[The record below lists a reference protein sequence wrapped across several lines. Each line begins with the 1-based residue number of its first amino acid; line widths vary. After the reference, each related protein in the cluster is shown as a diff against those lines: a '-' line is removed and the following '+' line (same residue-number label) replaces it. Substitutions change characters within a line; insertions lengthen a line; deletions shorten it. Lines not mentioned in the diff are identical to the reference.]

1 MLEEEN
7 KLTEEKENNN
17 INTNTNNLLNE
28 NLLNLTVEKSNNN
41 NYLLKSNNSL
51 LLEDNLNA
59 ISNTITSLYRSEWLK
74 LNEDY
79 HNVIAALNNINSEE
93 NNINNN

>member
-7 KLTEEKENNN
+7 KLTEEKENS
-17 INTNTNNLLNE
+17 NNLLNE

-59 ISNTITSLYRSEWLK
+59 ILNTITSLYRSEWLK
-74 LNEDY
+74 LSEDY
-79 HNVIAALNNINSEE
+79 HNVIAALNSINSEE
-93 NNINNN
+93 K